1 MRRALLALGVV
12 AMAAAITTGAF
23 GGAGATPGVT
33 ARVVTIGGT
42 FPFTG
47 PASSYAPIPVGMK
60 AYFSYVNTLR
70 TKGKRGVFG
79 RQIVFKAVDDGYN
92 PALTVQKTKELVE
105 QDKVFA
111 LVGGLGTEPQQ
122 AVTAYLN
129 QQKVPQIYVSTGATE
144 WGARDKHADHPYT
157 IGWQP
162 DYQAEGAIYGRYVVA
177 NLPNAKIGIIYQND
191 SYGRDYINGL
201 NAGLG
206 SHKSQ
211 IVSQQ
216 GFEVTD
222 TSVTNQV
229 LALRRAGVDTLF
241 IFGTPTPTIRTYA
254 TMAAVGWKPEN
265 IFLNSVSA
273 TDTFMGIAVAR
284 AGAAE
289 VNGSISVYYT
299 KDPANPSWNNDAGM
313 KLYKS
318 LMARFAPS
326 GVKITDGL
334 YIYGMAK
341 AYTFVQALKAAGPN
355 PTRAGLLKAV
365 LNMNDKTNPFL
376 LPGVVTKTGPN
387 DYFPISQNQLIKF
400 NNGTWSPMG
409 KLVDTRPRG

>member
-1 MRRALLALGVV
+1 M
-12 AMAAAITTGAF
+12 
-23 GGAGATPGVT
+23 
-33 ARVVTIGGT
+33 
-42 FPFTG
+42 
-47 PASSYAPIPVGMK
+47 
-60 AYFSYVNTLR
+60 
-70 TKGKRGVFG
+70 
-79 RQIVFKAVDDGYN
+79 
-92 PALTVQKTKELVE
+92 
-105 QDKVFA
+105 
-111 LVGGLGTEPQQ
+111 
-122 AVTAYLN
+122 
-129 QQKVPQIYVSTGATE
+129 PQIYVSTGATE

-201 NAGLG
+201 QAGLG

-229 LALRRAGVDTLF
+229 LGAARAGVDTL
-241 IFGTPTPTIRTYA
+241 IDLRHADADDPHLRDDGRGRLEAGQHLPELGLGDRHLHEHRGRTRGRGRGERVDQRLLHRGPGEPVLEQRRRHE
-254 TMAAVGWKPEN
+254 AVQVDHGQVRP
-265 IFLNSVSA
+265 V
-273 TDTFMGIAVAR
+273 
-284 AGAAE
+284 GAK
-289 VNGSISVYYT
+289 V
-299 KDPANPSWNNDAGM
+299 
-313 KLYKS
+313 
-318 LMARFAPS
+318 
-326 GVKITDGL
+326 TDGL

-400 NNGTWSPMG
+400 NNGTWAPMG
-409 KLVDTRPRG
+409 KVVDTRPRG